1 LKFGKFSAA
10 SVIVLMLMAVIIT
23 FQITYVSVDNK
34 YARKLAEL
42 ESDMGMYEKLADVDE
57 MFRSF
62 YVGEIDDESVSDY
75 IIRGYIAGTGDKYAS
90 YFNSDSF
97 SDYMND
103 MNGELTG
110 IGVMVVYNPDYM
122 AIEIINVMPESPAL
136 EAGIQP
142 GDLIIAVEGEYISDL
157 GYYNAVDRLKG
168 ESGTVASFSVRR
180 GEGYSEEI
188 QFDVERAKVK
198 ELSVMSHMYESG
210 DIGIIK
216 ILQFDTTTP
225 EQFISAVESLMA
237 NGAKKLIFDVRY
249 NPGGELQSIRNTLDY
264 LLPEGPIVR
273 IISAEGKETVYNSA
287 SSEINLPMAVLIN
300 GSTASA
306 AELFAAALN
315 DYDKATLVGTT
326 TYGKGTMQ
334 SVMRLPDNSAVSIS
348 TDMYN
353 PPYSENYEGVGV
365 TPDIEVRLDEALEGK
380 NIYTITDTE
389 DNQLQ
394 AAIKLLN
401 ESNNDDKGAIEN

>member
-1 LKFGKFSAA
+1 
-10 SVIVLMLMAVIIT
+10 
-23 FQITYVSVDNK
+23 
-34 YARKLAEL
+34 
-42 ESDMGMYEKLADVDE
+42 
-57 MFRSF
+57 
-62 YVGEIDDESVSDY
+62 
-75 IIRGYIAGTGDKYAS
+75 
-90 YFNSDSF
+90 
-97 SDYMND
+97 
-103 MNGELTG
+103 
-110 IGVMVVYNPDYM
+110 
-122 AIEIINVMPESPAL
+122 
-136 EAGIQP
+136 
-142 GDLIIAVEGEYISDL
+142 
-157 GYYNAVDRLKG
+157 
-168 ESGTVASFSVRR
+168 
-180 GEGYSEEI
+180 
-188 QFDVERAKVK
+188 
-198 ELSVMSHMYESG
+198 
-210 DIGIIK
+210 
-216 ILQFDTTTP
+216 
-225 EQFISAVESLMA
+225 
-237 NGAKKLIFDVRY
+237 
-249 NPGGELQSIRNTLDY
+249 
-264 LLPEGPIVR
+264 
-273 IISAEGKETVYNSA
+273 
-287 SSEINLPMAVLIN
+287 MAVLIN